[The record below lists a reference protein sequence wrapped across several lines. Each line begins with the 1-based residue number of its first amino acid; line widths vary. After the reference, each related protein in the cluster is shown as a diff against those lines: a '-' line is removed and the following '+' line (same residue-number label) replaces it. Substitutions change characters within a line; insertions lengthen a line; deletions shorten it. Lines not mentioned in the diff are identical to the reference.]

1 MTSPE
6 LEAFARAISRVLGWA
21 YFLSWSGSFYPQP
34 ISNYTRKSTL
44 GLAIDFPTLNVLGFC
59 MYTVSTASFLYS
71 PTIQAQYAHR
81 HPEAPETTVRFND
94 FLFAAHGAVMC
105 IVCYSQF
112 FPKIW
117 GFQVGKTQ
125 RASKAVLG
133 IFWGCVAAIVWA
145 IMIVRL
151 RGKDGGYDASTWA
164 WIDVI
169 YVLGYVKLIT
179 VICKYIPQ
187 MWVNYKRKSTVG
199 WSIYPMLM
207 DFAGGWLSLA
217 QLVIDSSLQHDWT
230 GITANPVKFG
240 LSNVTIVFDIIF
252 MLQHYVLYRGSD
264 KHLEEEGELTAS
276 WDAERERLIAER
288 TA

>member
-1 MTSPE
+1 
-6 LEAFARAISRVLGWA
+6 
-21 YFLSWSGSFYPQP
+21 
-34 ISNYTRKSTL
+34 
-44 GLAIDFPTLNVLGFC
+44 

-71 PTIQAQYAHR
+71 PTIRAQYAHR

-151 RGKDGGYDASTWA
+151 RGRDGGYDASTWA
-164 WIDVI
+164 WIDV
-169 YVLGYVKLIT
+169 V
-179 VICKYIPQ
+179 
-187 MWVNYKRKSTVG
+187 S
-199 WSIYPMLM
+199 
-207 DFAGGWLSLA
+207 GGPL
-217 QLVIDSSLQHDWT
+217 
-230 GITANPVKFG
+230 
-240 LSNVTIVFDIIF
+240 
-252 MLQHYVLYRGSD
+252 
-264 KHLEEEGELTAS
+264 
-276 WDAERERLIAER
+276 
-288 TA
+288 